1 MSIKIIPQE
10 ELEQQQTS
18 VIRQIPLIFYPSPQT
33 LYIRRAE
40 RLKTLAQN
48 SAISDYLN
56 FCANIA
62 EQQAKQKID

>member
-40 RLKTLAQN
+40 RLKTLAKN
-48 SAISDYLN
+48 SAISNYLN
-56 FCANIA
+56 F
-62 EQQAKQKID
+62 